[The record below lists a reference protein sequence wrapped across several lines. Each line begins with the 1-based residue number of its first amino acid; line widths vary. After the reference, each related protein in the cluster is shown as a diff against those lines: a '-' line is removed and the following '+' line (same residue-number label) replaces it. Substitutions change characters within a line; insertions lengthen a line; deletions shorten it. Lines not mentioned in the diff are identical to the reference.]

1 MAHEGPGRR
10 RRRRRAPGRPTAADA
25 PQRGGAQRQGWRATV
40 DSFGGFLTIG
50 SIAGAIIIVL
60 ALVVLS
66 QRGGGAGV
74 SGAPY
79 EPLERG
85 AVSGRVE
92 GDPGA
97 PVRIYEFSDF
107 QCPFCR
113 NFHEQV
119 APLLRAEF
127 IETGEAVIEYVPVM
141 VLGPDS
147 QRANEAALCAEDQGR
162 FWEMHDVLFLRQSP
176 THTPGAFSRD
186 RLKEYAREV
195 EAAVG
200 GLDLARFDACLDSG
214 EKSGD
219 VAAIDRQ
226 ARAAG
231 ISSTPSVVIGSQLI
245 PGLHPIERYREAVS
259 EALAQ
264 R

>member
-1 MAHEGPGRR
+1 MAQEGPGRR
-10 RRRRRAPGRPTAADA
+10 RRRRRTRRQNT
-25 PQRGGAQRQGWRATV
+25 GGGTPPSSGTPPQGWRATV

-50 SIAGAIIIVL
+50 SLAGALIVVV
-60 ALVVLS
+60 ALVVVS
-66 QRGGGAGV
+66 QRGGGGGGSSEA
-74 SGAPY
+74 Y
-79 EPLERG
+79 EPLARG
-85 AVSGRVE
+85 AVFGRVE

-97 PVRIYEFSDF
+97 PVRIFEFSDF

-127 IETGEAVIEYVPVM
+127 VETGEAAIEYWPVE

-147 QRANEAALCAEDQGR
+147 ERANEAALCAADQGR
-162 FWEMHDVLFLRQSP
+162 FWEMHDILFLRQSP
-176 THTPGAFSRD
+176 THNDGTFSRD

-214 EKSGD
+214 EKRAELS
-219 VAAIDRQ
+219 ALSRQ
-226 ARAAG
+226 AQSAG
-231 ISSTPSVVIGSQLI
+231 ITSTPSVIIGAQVIR
-245 PGLHPIERYREAVS
+245 GLHPIDSYREAIRR
-259 EALAQ
+259 AADQ
-264 R
+264 

>member
-1 MAHEGPGRR
+1 MAQEGPGRR
-10 RRRRRAPGRPTAADA
+10 RRRARGRSAG
-25 PQRGGAQRQGWRATV
+25 GGAPPPGAPPPPGWRATV

-50 SIAGAIIIVL
+50 SLAGALIVVV
-60 ALVVLS
+60 ALVVVS
-66 QRGGGAGV
+66 QRGGPGGG
-74 SGAPY
+74 SGEPY
-79 EPLERG
+79 EPLARG
-85 AVSGRVE
+85 TVSGRVE

-97 PVRIYEFSDF
+97 PVRIFEFSDF

-127 IETGEAVIEYVPVM
+127 VETGEAAIEYWPLAL
-141 VLGPDS
+141 LGPGS
-147 QRANEAALCAEDQGR
+147 ERANEAALCAADQGR

-176 THTPGAFSRD
+176 NRNDGTFSGD

-214 EKSGD
+214 QKRAEIELLG
-219 VAAIDRQ
+219 RQ
-226 ARAAG
+226 AATAG
-231 ISSTPSVVIGSQLI
+231 IESTPSVIIGAQLI
-245 PGLHPIERYREAVS
+245 RGLHPIDTYREAVR
-259 EALAQ
+259 LAAGGP
-264 R
+264 